1 MAKFEERGP
10 YTYRVIMII
19 IIIIIIMYFYR
30 FIRSKKSAIK
40 TINKAVLALP
50 Y

>member
-19 IIIIIIMYFYR
+19 IMIIIVMIKRIER
-30 FIRSKKSAIK
+30 TTIFIF
-40 TINKAVLALP
+40 V
-50 Y
+50 